1 MAPISDLVEEIKP
14 RLVTDYY
21 DMTSVNEA
29 LAKFV
34 TYFDWN
40 KRLFWGTSTVH
51 CEALLMALTAFA
63 YDRAA
68 WMDRFAGI
76 FRSTADCRRIKSC
89 RGD

>member
-21 DMTSVNEA
+21 DMTSVNET

-40 KRLFWGTSTVH
+40 KRLFWGTVH
-51 CEALLMALTAFA
+51 CEASLMALTALHMTGPRGWTDLQESFVA
-63 YDRAA
+63 QL
-68 WMDRFAGI
+68 
-76 FRSTADCRRIKSC
+76 TAEE
-89 RGD
+89 